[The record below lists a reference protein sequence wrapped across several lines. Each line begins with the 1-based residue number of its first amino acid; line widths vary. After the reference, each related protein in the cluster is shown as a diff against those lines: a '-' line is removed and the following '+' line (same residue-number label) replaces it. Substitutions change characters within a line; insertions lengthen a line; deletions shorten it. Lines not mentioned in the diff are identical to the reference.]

1 MYTLPIIT
9 MKWVLWTAHAVG
21 GDGKLRFEILSVFFT
36 SLVYSATKKHRTGMH
51 I

>member
-9 MKWVLWTAHAVG
+9 MKWVLWTAHAV
-21 GDGKLRFEILSVFFT
+21 GKLRFEILSVFFT